1 MSHSQTLSNLIARGL
16 RPFALGLGIY
26 YLAISVGH
34 LLVLE
39 GPQRSA
45 MVALAGAS
53 SLGLFA
59 YWLYLRGHPA
69 NARQAHG
76 IEFLMALVVLANSLA
91 HLAAVAD
98 PIHTSNVAL
107 ALIGGGLLFLSTP
120 WYIAFLAIGL
130 VGWVALI
137 PIFPPGSNL
146 IHHGFTVGSSV
157 VLSVLAYI
165 LRRKNIFDLEGAR
178 LLSREI
184 ERRRQAE
191 FEKSELEQQLFQAD
205 KMSSLGVLAA
215 GLAHDFNNVL
225 TIITISA
232 ELGATDAESS
242 VATESFERILLAAER
257 SSQIT
262 REMLAFSGKALPDKV
277 PLDLAVAIE
286 RVMTLLSPSIKKDI
300 AVKIDVHH
308 RRQVIIDGDSSQVEQ
323 IIMNL
328 VLNALEAVE
337 PTTGHINIAT
347 GTTEVGKAFPAIA
360 FGKATLRPGLY
371 GYFRVSDNGAGFNPD
386 DKRKIFDPFYSTKFT
401 GRGLGL
407 ASVAGILRTH
417 DGGID
422 VDSSLG
428 SGSTFKVYLPIS
440 AATERLADIDDS
452 EPIEAWNATG
462 LSALVV
468 DDEAA
473 LAGLT
478 ADVLRCAGLVV
489 QVAYGGQDGLEAYKN
504 LANPPDVLVIDATM
518 PGLDGRGLI
527 RAIREIE
534 PAALVILVSG
544 YDASE
549 QDTLSISGL
558 QWFLKKPYTSS
569 ELLHCVRIAVNSK
582 SKRATA
588 G

>member
-1 MSHSQTLSNLIARGL
+1 MSLSQTLSNLIARGL
-16 RPFALGLGIY
+16 RSFALGLGIY
-26 YLAISVGH
+26 YLAISAGH
-34 LLVLE
+34 LLLLE
-39 GPQRSA
+39 GPQRNA
-45 MVALAGAS
+45 MVALAGS
-53 SLGLFA
+53 SSVGFLV

-69 NARQAHG
+69 NARHAHG

-91 HLAAVAD
+91 HLVAVAD

-120 WYIAFLAIGL
+120 WYIAFLVIGL
-130 VGWVALI
+130 LGWVALI
-137 PIFPPGSNL
+137 PVFPPDSNL
-146 IHHGFTVGSSV
+146 IHHGFMLGSSV
-157 VLSVLAYI
+157 VLSVLAFV

-191 FEKSELEQQLFQAD
+191 FEKSELEQQLLHAD

-232 ELGATDAESS
+232 EVGATDAESA
-242 VATESFERILLAAER
+242 VTTESFERIRLAAER
-257 SSQIT
+257 SSKIT
-262 REMLAFSGKALPDKV
+262 REMLAFSGKTLPDKE

-300 AVKIDVHH
+300 EIKIDESPGQ
-308 RRQVIIDGDSSQVEQ
+308 RVIIDGDSSQVEQ
-323 IIMNL
+323 VIMNL

-337 PTTGHINIAT
+337 PTTGCVKIAT
-347 GTTEVGKAFPAIA
+347 GTTEAGKGFPAIV
-360 FGKATLRPGLY
+360 FGEATLRPGLY
-371 GYFRVSDNGAGFNPD
+371 GYFRVSDDGAGLNPD

-407 ASVAGILRTH
+407 ASVAGILRAH
-417 DGGID
+417 DGGVA

-428 SGSTFKVYLPIS
+428 RGSTFTVYLPIS
-440 AATERLADIDDS
+440 LATVMPGDSDDS
-452 EPIEAWNATG
+452 EPLEAWDPTG

-468 DDEAA
+468 DDEAS
-473 LAGLT
+473 LADLT
-478 ADVLRCAGLVV
+478 AEVLRCAGLVV
-489 QVAYGGQDGLEAYKN
+489 QVAYGGQDGLETYKN

-534 PAALVILVSG
+534 PAARVILVSG

-549 QDTLSISGL
+549 ENISSIPGM

-582 SKRATA
+582 SKRAAA